1 MKRFAVVLGALAVG
15 VLIGSARRS
24 FGPGQDLCSGFTVS
38 RMLEDPELARQYF
51 GALHGGDASAR
62 EQLDAMVGK
71 LRAAHGCGATGE
83 NASQDTFAHPPISP
97 RLPPGHPPIDGAPDV
112 PVFETQPGS
121 TLTI

>member
-1 MKRFAVVLGALAVG
+1 MKRFAVVLGALVVG

-24 FGPGQDLCSGFTVS
+24 FGPGQDLCSGFTVA

-62 EQLDAMVGK
+62 EQLDAMVGS

-83 NASQDTFAHPPISP
+83 NASQDTFAQSAAS
-97 RLPPGHPPIDGAPDV
+97 RRASRRG
-112 PVFETQPGS
+112 TRRS
-121 TLTI
+121 TGCRARPSSRRSRAAR